1 MRLARIF
8 TDNAVFRANAPLRLF
23 GQGKGEISITLCG
36 NTYKQTV
43 TEENWIAE
51 FPAQPY
57 GGLYNMKIELCG
69 DGRGAKNETIVLK
82 NVAFGEVLL
91 CAGQSNM
98 QFELREEINA
108 DTARENPKIRYYFSD
123 NPERNCHLNSSF
135 GWLNA
140 AAENL
145 PYFSALGYHTAEEI
159 VRQKGVYV
167 GLIACFQGASA
178 IRSWLSPE
186 VLTPEVFVPVE
197 LRHSD
202 SREPL

>member
-57 GGLYNMKIELCG
+57 GGLYNMKIKLCG

-108 DTARENPKIRYYFSD
+108 DKGGYQRRQAHRANADDRRNVFRPAPTG
-123 NPERNCHLNSSF
+123 ERQQDEANQWQNN
-135 GWLNA
+135 G
-140 AAENL
+140 
-145 PYFSALGYHTAEEI
+145 
-159 VRQKGVYV
+159 
-167 GLIACFQGASA
+167 
-178 IRSWLSPE
+178 
-186 VLTPEVFVPVE
+186 
-197 LRHSD
+197 
-202 SREPL
+202 